1 MKKIKKAGLSDSK
14 QLVANAHENYDF
26 DSLSVSERIKKV
38 MEIINKENRN
48 HTSVYSFITYDIE
61 DDKIRGHIAKYLQ
74 RLGLIRVQ
82 YSVFFGDIHRDDF
95 NKIKETLKEINDM
108 YENHDSIFIIP
119 IGEDVLNKTKVIG
132 KNVDFEV
139 IAEIRSTLFF

>member
-1 MKKIKKAGLSDSK
+1 
-14 QLVANAHENYDF
+14 
-26 DSLSVSERIKKV
+26 
-38 MEIINKENRN
+38 MEMINKPNRN
-48 HTSVYSFITYDIE
+48 NTSVYSFITYDIQ
-61 DDKIRGHIAKYLQ
+61 DNKIRTHIAKYLQ

-82 YSVFFGDIHRDDF
+82 YSVFFGDIHREDF
-95 NKIKETLKEINDM
+95 NKIKDTLKAINDM
-108 YENHDSIFIIP
+108 YENKDSIFIIP

>member
-1 MKKIKKAGLSDSK
+1 MKKTKKAGLSNLE
-14 QLVANAHENYDF
+14 QLVVNENHELGN
-26 DSLSVSERIKKV
+26 LSISERIQKV

-48 HTSVYSFITYDIE
+48 HTSVYSFITYDIS
-61 DDKIRGHIAKYLQ
+61 DNKIRGHIARYLQ

-95 NKIKETLKEINDM
+95 NKIKQTLKEINDM